1 MRVPS
6 DTIEIDKIQSALSAE
21 TKSFDLLKDLDKANQ
36 YGNWYWTTK
45 QLRNYSLFSGS
56 F

>member
-36 YGNWYWTTK
+36 YGNKATK
-45 QLRNYSLFSGS
+45 KLFIRKFLSFSGS